1 MALPERH
8 YRGDI
13 VVMADWTATNGVG
26 ATWVNFCG
34 ATSVS
39 LSLDNAVQEETV
51 ADCDDWSLPPQNVA
65 EYGAQT
71 WNISINA
78 TLAKQNRDLILRAA
92 ADQRLLPVR
101 IHIKDAPAGQIEY
114 IDGALILPSM
124 TIDNIGNTDKQAVTL
139 TITGR
144 FANGV
149 EFTDAA

>member
-13 VVMADWTATNGVG
+13 IVMVDWTATDGVG
-26 ATWVNFCG
+26 VAHTNFCG

-51 ADCDDWSLPPQNVA
+51 ADCDDWSLPPQNMA

-101 IHIKDAPAGQIEY
+101 IHIVDAPPGQIEY

-149 EFTDAA
+149 EFTDAV

>member
-13 VVMADWTATNGVG
+13 IVMADWTATDGIGV
-26 ATWVNFCG
+26 AYTNFCG
-34 ATSVS
+34 ATRVS
-39 LSLDNAVQEETV
+39 LSMDNAVQEETV

-71 WNISINA
+71 WNITINA

-149 EFTDAA
+149 EFTDAV

>member
-13 VVMADWTATNGVG
+13 IVMVDWTATNGVG
-26 ATWVNFCG
+26 VAHTNFCG

-51 ADCDDWSLPPQNVA
+51 ADCDDWSLPPQNLA

-101 IHIKDAPAGQIEY
+101 IHIKDAPAGQEERRLRE
-114 IDGALILPSM
+114 GILRRRC
-124 TIDNIGNTDKQAVTL
+124 Q
-139 TITGR
+139 
-144 FANGV
+144 V
-149 EFTDAA
+149 EDPDRDPDRLRARARH

>member
-13 VVMADWTATNGVG
+13 VVMADWTATDGVG

-39 LSLDNAVQEETV
+39 LSIENALQEETV
-51 ADCDDWSLPPQNVA
+51 ADCDDWTLPPQNVA

-71 WNISINA
+71 WTITINA
-78 TLAKQNRDLILRAA
+78 TLAKQNRDKILLAA
-92 ADQRLLPVR
+92 KNQVLLPIRV
-101 IHIKDAPAGQIEY
+101 HITGAETGETEY
-114 IDGALILPSM
+114 IDGAIILPTV

-139 TITGR
+139 TINGR
-144 FANGV
+144 FKEAPK
-149 EFTDAA
+149 FTVAA